1 MIAFIL
7 LLTVIALMFAM
18 YISKKTEGRRIE
30 RFDRLKEKQQE
41 LFESLKQQ
49 TEKFDEQSSERTS
62 E

>member
-18 YISKKTEGRRIE
+18 YISKKTENRRTE
-30 RFDRLKEKQQE
+30 RFDRLKERQQQ
-41 LFESLKQQ
+41 LVESLKQ
-49 TEKFDEQSSERTS
+49 TENLEEQSSGRTS